1 MTPSRMALSVPLIVF
16 PIVIDAWLT
25 SKPIFTSR
33 ARTTPESMHVF
44 AEQSF
49 VGSAT
54 DNDPFRGISHL
65 IDDGN
70 GNIRSDLATS
80 IWNWDNEH
88 RNRDSLPKFRYST
101 RKGLRL
107 VDEIAR
113 ELLETT
119 WGVNKGVDEDHMVTT
134 YSDLIQE
141 GVVALMYA
149 IAKYNDSQ
157 EESFEHYARRKI
169 TTSLT
174 RYLAKDSRSF
184 HLPSHVVE
192 LLNHARRTKARLR
205 AQMGREPTIA
215 QVAEELG
222 VPTKKLELYQL
233 VSGGTLSVERTMEIY
248 DPLLETTFADQDTWE
263 HEHWEEDNDEEQ
275 EEGEDEMWVHQEQ
288 IAAPLRDM
296 IPDTQPTPDDL
307 IFQKMIHDDVDDF
320 LVRTLTD
327 RELHVIRMRY
337 GLNNGKAASLS
348 DIGQELGV
356 TASRVKQIEEQA
368 MEKLR
373 SSFTNREVEPYLEDE
388 HEALSS

>member
-1 MTPSRMALSVPLIVF
+1 MALAVPLIVF

-25 SKPIFTSR
+25 SKLILTGK
-33 ARTTPESMHVF
+33 ARTTPESMHVS
-44 AEQSF
+44 AEQPF
-49 VGSAT
+49 AGSAT
-54 DNDPFRGISHL
+54 NNDPFRGISHL

-88 RNRDSLPKFRYST
+88 RSRDSLPKFEYST

-113 ELLETT
+113 DLLETT
-119 WGVNKGVDEDHMVTT
+119 QGVNKGVDEDHTVTT

-149 IAKYNDSQ
+149 MAKYNDSQ

-169 TTSLT
+169 TTSLA

-192 LLNHARRTKARLR
+192 LLNHARRTKTRLR
-205 AQMGREPTIA
+205 SQMGREPTIS

-222 VPTKKLELYQL
+222 IPTKKLELYQL
-233 VSGGTLSVERTMEIY
+233 VSGSTLSVERTMEIY
-248 DPLLETTFADQDTWE
+248 DPTLETTFADQDAWE
-263 HEHWEEDNDEEQ
+263 HEHWEEENEELPEL

-307 IFQKMIHDDVDDF
+307 VFQRMIHDDVDDF
-320 LVRTLTD
+320 LVKTLTD
-327 RELHVIRMRY
+327 RELQVIRMIY
-337 GLNNGKAASLS
+337 GLNNGEATSLS
-348 DIGQELGV
+348 DIGLELGM

-373 SSFTNREVEPYLEDE
+373 SSYTNRDVEPYLEDE
-388 HEALSS
+388 HEV